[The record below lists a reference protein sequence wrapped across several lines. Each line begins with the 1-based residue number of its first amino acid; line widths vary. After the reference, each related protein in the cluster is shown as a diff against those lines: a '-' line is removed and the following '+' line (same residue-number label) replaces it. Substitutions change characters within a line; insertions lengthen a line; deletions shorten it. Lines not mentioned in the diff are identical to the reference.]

1 MKIRHKKFIAVI
13 TTIASLIIGFH
24 SLTKGYEASIAKY
37 PSSPGAELVSFG
49 QKSTSEGIRGRECLS
64 DNITD
69 VQLLGEYEDSI
80 ALYQLW
86 EYTGENGYEMS
97 ATLLFGKVCGIAYD
111 PAYGDEITDRIP
123 LAGARSLTVQ
133 LLEQKIEESGG
144 IENFEAELTATLSE
158 VEGGKPELT
167 SVYVWALNELGVEVP
182 ENLYTVRAI
191 DERAP
196 R

>member
-1 MKIRHKKFIAVI
+1 MKIRRKKFIA
-13 TTIASLIIGFH
+13 TIVVVTSLIIGFY

-37 PSSPGAELVSFG
+37 PISPGAELVSFG
-49 QKSTSEGIRGRECLS
+49 QKTSESVRGQECLS
-64 DNITD
+64 DNVTD
-69 VQLLGEYEDSI
+69 VHLLGEYEDST

-97 ATLLFGKVCGIAYD
+97 ATLLFGEACGIAYD

-123 LAGARSLTVQ
+123 LEGARSLTVQ
-133 LLEQKIEESGG
+133 LLERAIEDSGG
-144 IENFEAELTATLSE
+144 IENFEADLIVHLSDS
-158 VEGGKPELT
+158 EGGKPELT
-167 SVYVWALNELGVEVP
+167 SVYVWALDELGVEVP
-182 ENLYTVRAI
+182 KNLYTVRAI